1 MSDREIDQQLV
12 ERVQRGDKAAFD
24 LLVSKYQRKIF
35 RLLSPY
41 QVGSKGITPQTVI
54 STGLTVDS
62 LTIMDVIMELEDR
75 FDVTIPMNVAAD
87 IVTID
92 QLAEAVVSQRARR

>member
-1 MSDREIDQQLV
+1 MQAVQELVAPRTSTTGAPSLQYEVMREI
-12 ERVQRGDKAAFD
+12 FT
-24 LLVSKYQRKIF
+24 LLA
-35 RLLSPY
+35 PY
-41 QVGSKGITPQTVI
+41 NAGGKPITPQTVI
-54 STGLTVDS
+54 SKGLTVDS

>member
-1 MSDREIDQQLV
+1 VLATREAIADTARDVID
-12 ERVQRGDKAAFD
+12 E
-24 LLVSKYQRKIF
+24 IF
-35 RLLSPY
+35 RLLAPY
-41 QVGSKGITPQTVI
+41 QVGGQGLSPQTVI
-54 STGLTVDS
+54 SKGLTVDS

-92 QLAEAVVSQRARR
+92 QLADAVVSQRARA

>member
-1 MSDREIDQQLV
+1 MQAVQELIAPTAPSLQYDVMREIFTLLAPHNT
-12 ERVQRGDKAAFD
+12 GGKA
-24 LLVSKYQRKIF
+24 
-35 RLLSPY
+35 
-41 QVGSKGITPQTVI
+41 ITPQTVI
-54 STGLTVDS
+54 SKGLTVDS

>member
-1 MSDREIDQQLV
+1 MQAVQELVAPTGSAASLQFDVMREI
-12 ERVQRGDKAAFD
+12 FT
-24 LLVSKYQRKIF
+24 LLA
-35 RLLSPY
+35 PY
-41 QVGSKGITPQTVI
+41 NVGAKPITPQTVI
-54 STGLTVDS
+54 SKGLTVDS

-92 QLAEAVVSQRARR
+92 QLAEAVVSQRTRR

>member
-1 MSDREIDQQLV
+1 MQAVQELVAPRTSTTGAPSLQYDVMREIFTLLAPYNA
-12 ERVQRGDKAAFD
+12 GGKA
-24 LLVSKYQRKIF
+24 
-35 RLLSPY
+35 
-41 QVGSKGITPQTVI
+41 ITPQTVI
-54 STGLTVDS
+54 SKGLTVDS

-75 FDVTIPMNVAAD
+75 FDVTIPMNVTAD

>member
-1 MSDREIDQQLV
+1 MQAVQELVAPRTSTTGAPSLQYDVMREI
-12 ERVQRGDKAAFD
+12 FS
-24 LLVSKYQRKIF
+24 LLA
-35 RLLSPY
+35 PY
-41 QVGSKGITPQTVI
+41 NTGGKTITPQTVI
-54 STGLTVDS
+54 SKGLTVDS